1 MKLHRLEITA
11 FGPFAGHEVVEFD
24 TLNEAGVFL
33 LNGETGAGKT
43 SVLDAICFA
52 LYSTAPTTVAMGGR
66 KPGHSDHADPDTAP
80 LVDLEFSAGG
90 RRWHISRS
98 PAWNRPSKRAA
109 SGWSEQHAKVLL
121 REFVAG
127 VWVERGYRPD
137 EVGQTVEH
145 VVGLNRE
152 QFTQVMMLP
161 QGRFAQFLR
170 AGSKEREKLLET
182 LFGTDIYPRI
192 QQELKDLAS
201 AGQAELDALRLD
213 HQRDLERVSQLDE
226 QLGEVLA
233 HLPAET
239 VSLSGWQGSQNG
251 DRPVADS
258 TSGGAEEIPAPTT
271 LEGLSDR
278 LATVMPQ
285 LTSARDAVNTQQTQA
300 ATRARELAEWLAN
313 IERHDRLSG
322 VLAEL
327 EAQRE
332 TVNAL
337 DAQLIRHRAARKLAA
352 LVDAAEH
359 AESAV
364 DQART
369 AARAARGAFSAGS
382 TDHERFRLVLGEH
395 AAVLEGWLEGD
406 MDLAAVRDVAVSA
419 RHGAQQALEAEQS
432 LRTIQ
437 LVLTEVE
444 QHLAR
449 HQARKVTVENTLDRD
464 IQERSGVERAAD
476 ELREATRDAAVIRDH
491 AERARHTLAATEE
504 FQTLARER
512 DARGEQYRTA
522 EDARR
527 AAAHRVEELE
537 AQRFASAAAT
547 LASALRTSEPCPV
560 CGSTLHPAPAGQERG
575 REVTERMLAGSRTT
589 RDQAQAESDRAHNEW
604 QTAQQQAAQALGAGA
619 QEDITAVRAAA
630 TESAHAV
637 ARLEHQL
644 VRARDTADTLTT
656 LDRRID
662 ESRVGLRDIDLRI
675 ERDATRRTS
684 LTTQLQEA
692 RERLDRELL
701 GFESAGQRLGAAQD
715 LIDAASV
722 METAQRGL
730 DRATQELD
738 HAQHTLSGELEESPF
753 ATAEEVRSA
762 RLAPSEAQEIE
773 TWLRNHHDRHGK
785 VTAELATEAMVAT
798 GQLSPQERA
807 ATSTESVD
815 RAVQHSENLAARRD
829 RITAASGTITALE
842 RAVREL
848 DRAGGERGER
858 LTQARE
864 KAERLTGLSAVAHG
878 LSADNSLRMTLTS
891 FVLAAKLEHVA
902 AVASEHLQRMS
913 SGRFSLLHTDQT
925 RGGAKAG
932 LGLEVDDSWT
942 GVRRGT
948 ETLSGGES
956 FFTSLAL
963 ALALADVVRA
973 AAGGQDMD
981 TLFVDEGFGSLDE
994 DTLEQVLET
1003 IDGLR
1008 QNGRVIGLVSHVAE
1022 MKQRIG
1028 TQLVVTKTPK
1038 GSHLRVMIGLQ
1049 TNA

>member
-52 LYSTAPTTVAMGGR
+52 LYSSAPTTVAMGGR

-98 PAWNRPSKRAA
+98 PAWSKPSKRAA

-127 VWVERGYRPD
+127 VWEERGYRPD
-137 EVGQTVEH
+137 DVAQTVEH

-201 AGQAELDALRLD
+201 AAQADLDALRLD
-213 HQRDLERVSQLDE
+213 QQRDLERVSQLDE
-226 QLGEVLA
+226 QLAEVLA
-233 HLPAET
+233 QLPAET
-239 VSLSGWQGSQNG
+239 VPLSESPGSHTG
-251 DRPVADS
+251 DDPVAHPTADAA
-258 TSGGAEEIPAPTT
+258 GEMPAQTT
-271 LEGLSDR
+271 LEELSGK
-278 LATVMPQ
+278 LATVVPL
-285 LTSARDAVNTQQTQA
+285 LTSARNAVSAQQTQA
-300 ATRARELAEWLAN
+300 AARARELTEWLSN

-322 VLAEL
+322 LRAEL
-327 EAQRE
+327 EAQRD
-332 TVNAL
+332 TVRIRE
-337 DAQLIRHRAARKLAA
+337 AQLTRHRAARQLAGLA
-352 LVDAAEH
+352 NAADH

-364 DQART
+364 DHART
-369 AARAARGAFSAGS
+369 TARAAREALSAGS
-382 TDHERFRLVLGEH
+382 TGHERFRLVLGGH
-395 AAVLEGWLEGD
+395 GAVLEGWLTGD
-406 MDLAAVRDVAVSA
+406 RDLAAVRDAAVGA
-419 RHGAQQALEAEQS
+419 RHGAQQALEEEES
-432 LRTIQ
+432 LHTSQ
-437 LVLTEVE
+437 LALTDVE
-444 QHLAR
+444 QHLAQ
-449 HQARKVTVENTLDRD
+449 HHARKETVENILGRD
-464 IQERSGVERAAD
+464 IEERAAVERTGD
-476 ELREATRDAAVIRDH
+476 ELREATRDAAVIRDRD
-491 AERARHTLAATEE
+491 ERVRQTLAATET
-504 FQTLARER
+504 FQELARER
-512 DARGEQYRTA
+512 DARGDHYRTA

-547 LASALRTSEPCPV
+547 LASALRASEPCPV
-560 CGSTLHPAPAGQERG
+560 CGSTLHPAPAGHERG
-575 REVTERMLAGSRTT
+575 REVTERTLAGARAT
-589 RDQAQAESDRAHNEW
+589 RDEAQAESDRTHGEW
-604 QTAQQQAAQALGAGA
+604 QAAQQRAAQALGAGA
-619 QEDITAVRAAA
+619 EEDITAVRAAA
-630 TESAHAV
+630 AESAQAV
-637 ARLEHQL
+637 ARLERQL
-644 VRARDTADTLTT
+644 VRARETADTLTT
-656 LDRRID
+656 LEHRID
-662 ESRVGLRDIDLRI
+662 ESRAALRDIDLRI

-684 LTTQLQEA
+684 LTAQLQEA
-692 RERLDRELL
+692 RERLDRELA
-701 GFESAGQRLGAAQD
+701 GFASARQRMAAAQD
-715 LIDAASV
+715 LMEAVSV

-738 HAQHTLSGELEESPF
+738 YARHTLTGELAESPF

-762 RLAPSEAQEIE
+762 LLEPSEAQEIE
-773 TWLRNHHDRHGK
+773 TWLQHHHDRLGK
-785 VTAELATEAMVAT
+785 ITAELATETMVAT
-798 GQLSPQERA
+798 GQLSPRERA
-807 ATSTESVD
+807 ETSTESVA
-815 RAVQHSENLAARRD
+815 RAAQHSESLAAQRD
-829 RITAASGTITALE
+829 RITAASGTVTALE

-848 DRAGGERGER
+848 DRAVGDRGER
-858 LTQARE
+858 LRRARE
-864 KAERLTGLSAVAHG
+864 KSERLTGLSAVANG
-878 LSADNSLRMTLTS
+878 LSSDNSLRMTLTS

-925 RGGAKAG
+925 RGGGKAG

-973 AAGGQDMD
+973 AAGGQEMD

-994 DTLEQVLET
+994 DTLEQVLQT

-1028 TQLVVTKTPK
+1028 AQLVVTKTPR
-1038 GSHLRVMIGLQ
+1038 GSHLRVMTGLE